1 MLAELTGLIIGDT
14 WSLVLLPSLS
24 SDFWIGDSG
33 ASCHMTNDA
42 SKMYCVRPP
51 PLDQR
56 GVITND
62 GTRLRV
68 ECIGNVDVIFHGRS
82 EEQITLIDVSYVPDL
97 KLFFF
102 SFHKAQQTYVII
114 LDAALKFNIFS
125 FHKAQ
130 QTHVIIL
137 DATGAH
143 IMGKN
148 LSFPREKS
156 GSYL

>member
-1 MLAELTGLIIGDT
+1 
-14 WSLVLLPSLS
+14 
-24 SDFWIGDSG
+24 
-33 ASCHMTNDA
+33 
-42 SKMYCVRPP
+42 MYCVRPP

-56 GVITND
+56 EIITSN

-68 ECIGNVDVIFHGRS
+68 DCIGNIDVLFYGRS
-82 EEQITLIDVSYVPDL
+82 QEKITLIDVSHVPDL
-97 KLFFF
+97 K
-102 SFHKAQQTYVII
+102 
-114 LDAALKFNIFS
+114 FNLFS

-137 DATGAH
+137 DAAGAH

-148 LSFPREKS
+148 LTFPCEKS